1 MIKLTKRQEEILQ
14 IVKEEGPIPGKLIA
28 ERLSLKRA
36 TLRPDLAILT
46 MAGNLEARTRVGYTY
61 KEPED
66 LFYSTWFEEHF
77 VNEYKAIP
85 VVVKSSTSVYDAIV
99 QIFLKDVGAIF
110 VVGDSGFLAGVISR
124 KDLLRASMGNQDL
137 REIPVSVIMTRMPK
151 IITIQPEET
160 LLAAAKK
167 MIEHH
172 IDSLPVVQVVNEE
185 EHTYKVVGRIT
196 KTTIARA
203 FIELG
208 QMKKNS

>member
-14 IVKEEGPIPGKLIA
+14 IVKEEGPIPGKEIA

-61 KEPED
+61 KEKGREQV
-66 LFYSTWFEEHF
+66 SKWFEEHL
-77 VNEYKAIP
+77 VNEYKAHPI
-85 VVVKSSTSVYDAIV
+85 VVKTSTSVYDAIV

-110 VVGDSGFLAGVISR
+110 VVDKESYLAGVISR

-137 REIPVSVIMTRMPK
+137 HDVPVSVIMTRMPK
-151 IITIQPEET
+151 IITIRPEDT
-160 LLAAAKK
+160 LLLAAKK

-172 IDSLPVVQVVNEE
+172 IDSLPVVQESDSRDRA
-185 EHTYKVVGRIT
+185 YKVVGRIT

-203 FIELG
+203 FIELSH
-208 QMKKNS
+208 KSSI